1 MDNTQQKIKKL
12 QLIINIFFAI
22 WCIYYEGK
30 NIFKNWNIWNPVF
43 ILSGLVIAAILFI
56 LRSRGPILAN
66 ISKLVDIIFLPF
78 SFIYLF
84 NFVCVA
90 LGDYLNSNFFF
101 DLL

>member
-12 QLIINIFFAI
+12 LLFQLIINIFFAI

-66 ISKLVDIIFLPF
+66 ISKLVDIIF
-78 SFIYLF
+78 SQIAII
-84 NFVCVA
+84 N
-90 LGDYLNSNFFF
+90 
-101 DLL
+101 

>member
-12 QLIINIFFAI
+12 LLFQLIINIFFAI

-56 LRSRGPILAN
+56 FLILSVWFLE
-66 ISKLVDIIFLPF
+66 IILILVF
-78 SFIYLF
+78 SLIY
-84 NFVCVA
+84 
-90 LGDYLNSNFFF
+90 YM
-101 DLL
+101 